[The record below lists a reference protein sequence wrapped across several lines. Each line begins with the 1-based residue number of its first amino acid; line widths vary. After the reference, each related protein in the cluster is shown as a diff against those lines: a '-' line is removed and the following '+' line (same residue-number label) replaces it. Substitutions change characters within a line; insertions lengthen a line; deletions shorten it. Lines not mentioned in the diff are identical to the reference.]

1 MYSELFSLNQPPF
14 RLTPDPEFLFASKQH
29 ARAKAYMESTIW
41 LADGFVVITG
51 EIGAGKT
58 TLIESFLADLPEDV
72 VLAHVSQTQLSP
84 IEFLQAVLVEFGFRE
99 FHDRKVEL
107 LSTLKDFMIEQYT
120 QGKTLLLIVDEA
132 QNLSHKV
139 LEEIRLLSGIESQK
153 EKPLRIILAGQPELS
168 DKLDSLRLEQLRQR
182 VRLRFHLTTL
192 TKRETAD
199 YIQHRLDIA
208 GANGRKIFDKDS
220 IELIFRYAGGVP
232 RLTNVLCD
240 TAMLC
245 GFSEGKDK
253 IDVGLINEAVNELQW
268 VEYEKR
274 FENRGRFSA
283 SHAARR
289 PAERKLRLVDVE
301 RPSFSEHS
309 GETEPEHDAEA
320 RAAPKPDTEAAAA
333 EPEDEPAAT
342 APEDVRAATES
353 ESETETE
360 TETESASKTPRARRE
375 PAAARLAGPPL
386 AARFDV
392 QFKDQYITGFDL
404 PFGRAVVGRTSDN
417 DLQIRSRFVSRHHI
431 QITTDDEKTVV
442 EDLNSTN
449 GMLVGGK
456 RLQYRLMVD
465 GDVIQLGEHK
475 LVYRDLRS
483 AELDYT
489 SPQPFDDPA
498 HAETYTPHDDFDS
511 ADSPQPDTPE
521 SDDGSADEAAWS
533 GGESDANTDDGET
546 AWPDDADADDEKA
559 GSEEYDGAKT
569 RVLE

>member
-1 MYSELFSLNQPPF
+1 MYNELFNLEQPPF

-107 LSTLKDFMIEQYT
+107 LATLKDFMIDQYS
-120 QGKTLLLIVDEA
+120 QGRTLLLIVDEA

-199 YIQHRLDIA
+199 YIQHRLDVA

-220 IELIFRYAGGVP
+220 IDLVYRYAGGVP

-245 GFSEGKDK
+245 GFSEGKDT
-253 IDVGLINEAVNELQW
+253 IDVGLINEAINELQW
-268 VEYEKR
+268 VEYEQR
-274 FENRGRFSA
+274 FANRGKFSA
-283 SHAARR
+283 SRPAER
-289 PAERKLRLVDVE
+289 PAERKLRLVDN
-301 RPSFSEHS
+301 R
-309 GETEPEHDAEA
+309 
-320 RAAPKPDTEAAAA
+320 APKLSELLPRPDLREEIAKQPA
-333 EPEDEPAAT
+333 PEPAAT
-342 APEDVRAATES
+342 AEPVELPTPDS
-353 ESETETE
+353 EHS
-360 TETESASKTPRARRE
+360 RII
-375 PAAARLAGPPL
+375 GPL
-386 AARFDV
+386 APARFDV
-392 QFKDQYITGFDL
+392 HFKDQYITEFDL
-404 PFGRAVVGRTSDN
+404 PLGRAVVGRTGDN

-431 QITTDDEKTVV
+431 QINTDDERTTV

-449 GMLVGGK
+449 GMLIEGK
-456 RLQYRLMVD
+456 RVQYRVLAD
-465 GDVIQLGEHK
+465 GEVIQLGEHK
-475 LVYRDLRS
+475 LIYRDLR
-483 AELDYT
+483 ADNADEHT
-489 SPQPFDDPA
+489 SPQTDDSDDIE
-498 HAETYTPHDDFDS
+498 HAETFSPGDDH
-511 ADSPQPDTPE
+511 E
-521 SDDGSADEAAWS
+521 EIEAVNA
-533 GGESDANTDDGET
+533 
-546 AWPDDADADDEKA
+546 DDADTESEEVAEAADDDAAEA
-559 GSEEYDGAKT
+559 EAEEASSDADTDEEDSEENETLEADEDAPADEEPDAVEDSNDEKEEDFEGAKT
-569 RVLE
+569 QVLD

>member
-1 MYSELFSLNQPPF
+1 MYSELFKLNEPPF
-14 RLTPDPEFLFASKQH
+14 RLTPDPEFLYASKQH

-107 LSTLKDFMIEQYT
+107 LSTLKDFMIEQYS

-153 EKPLRIILAGQPELS
+153 EKPLRIILAGQPEMS

-192 TKRETAD
+192 TKRETGE

-220 IELIFRYAGGVP
+220 LDLIFRYSGGVP

-245 GFSEGKDK
+245 GFSEGKDT

-268 VEYEKR
+268 VEYERR
-274 FENRGRFSA
+274 FENRGKFSA
-283 SHAARR
+283 SHGTSR
-289 PAERKLRLVDVE
+289 PAEHKLRLVDTKGPRLSDLLP
-301 RPSFSEHS
+301 RPGLAAESEAMYAS
-309 GETEPEHDAEA
+309 EPEHISAEIEAEHA
-320 RAAPKPDTEAAAA
+320 RTI
-333 EPEDEPAAT
+333 
-342 APEDVRAATES
+342 
-353 ESETETE
+353 
-360 TETESASKTPRARRE
+360 
-375 PAAARLAGPPL
+375 GPL
-386 AARFDV
+386 APARFDV
-392 QFKDQYITGFDL
+392 LFKDQHITEFDL
-404 PFGRAVVGRTSDN
+404 PLGRAVVGRTGDN

-431 QITTDDEKTVV
+431 QINTDNKKTTV

-449 GMLVGGK
+449 GMLIEGK
-456 RLQYRLMVD
+456 RVQHRAMHD

-475 LVYRDLRS
+475 LVYRDLRD
-483 AELDYT
+483 EDGEHEHT
-489 SPQPFDDPA
+489 SPQDQEEHDDHGIA
-498 HAETYTPHDDFDS
+498 HDETYTPGEAESHEDEADKEQIEADTDS
-511 ADSPQPDTPE
+511 
-521 SDDGSADEAAWS
+521 DEAA
-533 GGESDANTDDGET
+533 EV
-546 AWPDDADADDEKA
+546 ADASSDDDNV
-559 GSEEYDGAKT
+559 GIEEFDSVKT

>member
-1 MYSELFSLNQPPF
+1 MYSELFKLNEPPF

-58 TLIESFLADLPEDV
+58 TLIESFLSDLPEDV

-107 LSTLKDFMIEQYT
+107 LATLKDFMIEQYS
-120 QGKTLLLIVDEA
+120 QGRTLLLIVDEA

-208 GANGRKIFDKDS
+208 GANGRRIFDKDS
-220 IELIFRYAGGVP
+220 IDLIFRYAGGVP

-245 GFSEGKDK
+245 GFSEGKDT
-253 IDVGLINEAVNELQW
+253 IDVGLINEAINELQW
-268 VEYEKR
+268 VEYEQR
-274 FENRGRFSA
+274 FENRGKFSA
-283 SHAARR
+283 THAASK
-289 PAERKLRLVDVE
+289 PAERKLRLVDSKPRLRDLLP
-301 RPSFSEHS
+301 RPSV
-309 GETEPEHDAEA
+309 AA
-320 RAAPKPDTEAAAA
+320 RA
-333 EPEDEPAAT
+333 EPEPELIYEPEEIS
-342 APEDVRAATES
+342 PEIEEEHGRTI
-353 ESETETE
+353 
-360 TETESASKTPRARRE
+360 
-375 PAAARLAGPPL
+375 GPL
-386 AARFDV
+386 APARFDV
-392 QFKDQYITGFDL
+392 LFKEQHITEFDL
-404 PFGRAVVGRTSDN
+404 PMGRAVVGRTGDN

-431 QITTDDEKTVV
+431 QINTDGEKTTV

-449 GMLVGGK
+449 GMLIEGQRV
-456 RLQYRLMVD
+456 QYRVMHD
-465 GDVIQLGEHK
+465 GEVIQLGEHK
-475 LVYRDLRS
+475 LIYRDYREETDDNEHTS
-483 AELDYT
+483 PHEDSQESELDEALVPEDSQT
-489 SPQPFDDPA
+489 AEVSDDDEKIDQDETAPGEAAQAEDVDSELPA
-498 HAETYTPHDDFDS
+498 EAADAEAVSAQAEHSEALEEGAAAEAETGSDFDEEDEDFDS
-511 ADSPQPDTPE
+511 L
-521 SDDGSADEAAWS
+521 
-533 GGESDANTDDGET
+533 
-546 AWPDDADADDEKA
+546 
-559 GSEEYDGAKT
+559 KT

>member
-1 MYSELFSLNQPPF
+1 MYNELFNLEQPPF

-107 LSTLKDFMIEQYT
+107 LATLKDFMIDQYS
-120 QGKTLLLIVDEA
+120 QGRTLLLIVDEA

-153 EKPLRIILAGQPELS
+153 EKPLRIILAGQPELA

-220 IELIFRYAGGVP
+220 IDLVYRYAGGVP

-245 GFSEGKDK
+245 GFSEGKDT
-253 IDVGLINEAVNELQW
+253 IDVGLINEAINELQW
-268 VEYEKR
+268 VEYEQR
-274 FENRGRFSA
+274 FENRGKFSA
-283 SHAARR
+283 SRPAER
-289 PAERKLRLVDVE
+289 PAERKLRLVDNRAPKLSE
-301 RPSFSEHS
+301 LLPRPDLREDIAEEPEPAEPVALPTPDNEHS
-309 GETEPEHDAEA
+309 RIIG
-320 RAAPKPDTEAAAA
+320 
-333 EPEDEPAAT
+333 
-342 APEDVRAATES
+342 
-353 ESETETE
+353 
-360 TETESASKTPRARRE
+360 
-375 PAAARLAGPPL
+375 PL
-386 AARFDV
+386 APARFDV
-392 QFKDQYITGFDL
+392 HFKDQYITEFDL
-404 PFGRAVVGRTSDN
+404 PLGRAVVGRTGDN

-431 QITTDDEKTVV
+431 QINTDDERTTV

-449 GMLVGGK
+449 GMLIQGK
-456 RLQYRLMVD
+456 RVQYRVLAD

-475 LVYRDLRS
+475 LIYRDLR
-483 AELDYT
+483 ADDADEHT
-489 SPQPFDDPA
+489 SPHADELEHAETFSPGDDHEEIEAVDADEADTESEEAAEA
-498 HAETYTPHDDFDS
+498 HAEAAPTD
-511 ADSPQPDTPE
+511 ADSDNEDPDE
-521 SDDGSADEAAWS
+521 SETLEADE
-533 GGESDANTDDGET
+533 DA
-546 AWPDDADADDEKA
+546 PADAEPDAAEDSDDEK
-559 GSEEYDGAKT
+559 EEDFEGAKT
-569 RVLE
+569 QVLD

>member
-1 MYSELFSLNQPPF
+1 MYNELFKLEQPPF

-107 LSTLKDFMIEQYT
+107 LATLKDFMIEQYS

-192 TKRETAD
+192 TKRETAE
-199 YIQHRLDIA
+199 YIQHRLDVA
-208 GANGRKIFDKDS
+208 GANGRRIFDKDS
-220 IELIFRYAGGVP
+220 IDLVYRYAGGVP

-245 GFSEGKDK
+245 GFSEGKDT

-274 FENRGRFSA
+274 FENRGKFSA
-283 SHAARR
+283 SHAAER
-289 PAERKLRLVDVE
+289 PAERKLRLVDSKPPRLSDLLPQPTFRPEAEAVAPQPVVE
-301 RPSFSEHS
+301 PDP
-309 GETEPEHDAEA
+309 EPAQVPVHDAEHS
-320 RAAPKPDTEAAAA
+320 RII
-333 EPEDEPAAT
+333 
-342 APEDVRAATES
+342 
-353 ESETETE
+353 
-360 TETESASKTPRARRE
+360 
-375 PAAARLAGPPL
+375 GPL
-386 AARFDV
+386 APARFDV
-392 QFKDQYITGFDL
+392 LFKNQYITEFDL
-404 PFGRAVVGRTSDN
+404 PLGRAVVGRTGDN

-431 QITTDDEKTVV
+431 QINTDNDQTTV

-449 GMLVGGK
+449 GMLIEGK
-456 RLQYRLMVD
+456 RVQYRVLTD

-475 LVYRDLRS
+475 LVYRDLRADD
-483 AELDYT
+483 AEHT
-489 SPQPFDDPA
+489 SPQNDDIDQ
-498 HAETYTPHDDFDS
+498 AETYTPGDDKE
-511 ADSPQPDTPE
+511 AVRAVEPPAE
-521 SDDGSADEAAWS
+521 SDS
-533 GGESDANTDDGET
+533 
-546 AWPDDADADDEKA
+546 DADADTDDPVTERTDADEDSAPAAEQPAESAADEAPETDAPAEGADGSDDAPKA
-559 GSEEYDGAKT
+559 SDGDEPGENSEIDDEEYEGAKT
-569 RVLE
+569 QVLE